1 MRDIEHLFND
11 IDDYYNAIL
20 AKESFKGNY
29 RYYEITGDKDKKLSL
44 KQYLYT
50 ITPNLVELINEK
62 KNSTRSEQKVQLTLA
77 VNFRHTTDNNT
88 RTFCVKSDNVE
99 ILPAS
104 DTNDVVI
111 KLFESFLNK
120 YEQEENILRNGSN
133 YLFGSVEG
141 LGIHFHN
148 IKLNRGSSYIPS
160 PKWVFDKKATINP
173 KNLND
178 DKCFPY
184 AIIAA
189 LHHNEISNNPE
200 RITKLKPLIN
210 NYNRNGRVYC
220 RLKR

>member
-77 VNFRHTTDNNT
+77 VNFRHTTDNST

-111 KLFESFLNK
+111 KLF
-120 YEQEENILRNGSN
+120 
-133 YLFGSVEG
+133 
-141 LGIHFHN
+141 
-148 IKLNRGSSYIPS
+148 
-160 PKWVFDKKATINP
+160 
-173 KNLND
+173 
-178 DKCFPY
+178 
-184 AIIAA
+184 
-189 LHHNEISNNPE
+189 
-200 RITKLKPLIN
+200 
-210 NYNRNGRVYC
+210 
-220 RLKR
+220 